1 MKRRDGRISLR
12 LTASEEEALRDAA
25 RRRGVT
31 VSEFIRTAVLHEL
44 VGRPPTIHHSVS
56 QASAPLANLIFVS
69 TARMA

>member
-31 VSEFIRTAVLHEL
+31 VSEFIRTAILHEL
-44 VGRPPTIHHSVS
+44 TGPTYPINRVV
-56 QASAPLANLIFVS
+56 QTTGP
-69 TARMA
+69 TAAYLSLSPTLTS